1 MKAGPLRKPDATA
14 RLLGRA
20 PAASHAPLLKAKLTR
35 AKLTQATLSKADW
48 IAIGSIGE
56 T

>member
-1 MKAGPLRKPDATA
+1 MKAGPLRKPHATA
-14 RLLGRA
+14 RLVGE
-20 PAASHAPLLKAKLTR
+20 AASHAPLLKAKLTR

-48 IAIGSIGE
+48 IAIGLTGE